1 MNAKDLRYTVRQ
13 LIGIYRQCGNTS
25 TVVQA
30 ALNSD
35 AYLVVADQAAK
46 TRIIKQHPE
55 LRHRVF
61 SISNLDIEI
70 RGRKAAPLLFDPDAI
85 NQLCK
90 DSPMTVTHEE
100 IMKKHDERHWISCI
114 ENIKLQYTRNNF

>member
-70 RGRKAAPLLFDPDAI
+70 RGRKAAPLC
-85 NQLCK
+85 N
-90 DSPMTVTHEE
+90 
-100 IMKKHDERHWISCI
+100 
-114 ENIKLQYTRNNF
+114 